1 MPVVGPW
8 SVVCGHIMGN
18 GQTAGQLPGL
28 AASGYLRNFK
38 VDGRTAFYEIKDACL

>member
-8 SVVCGHIMGN
+8 SVVCGYIMGI

-28 AASGYLRNFK
+28 AASGYLCNFK
-38 VDGRTAFYEIKDACL
+38 VDGRTAFCEIKDASL